1 MNYLDKFLEIKAFPV
16 EYFLSGVVAYT
27 FAALLVIIYILQ
39 MVSKKNLLSNKEN
52 IFTFG
57 AILLIGSFNFIII
70 ESHNYSMA
78 ITEKYLKELNLNGE
92 CMASIYKQLEV
103 AEDTEIK
110 DALVKII
117 KDCHVKQ

>member
-1 MNYLDKFLEIKAFPV
+1 
-16 EYFLSGVVAYT
+16 
-27 FAALLVIIYILQ
+27 
-39 MVSKKNLLSNKEN
+39 
-52 IFTFG
+52 
-57 AILLIGSFNFIII
+57 
-70 ESHNYSMA
+70 MA